1 VDSAQGTCPAPALAQ
16 EQKDKSNMP
25 RTNFISKEEA
35 QPYATAADF
44 CRVFADGLENL
55 HLLSFLLTA
64 DETTAEVS
72 FVSGIEDCV
81 EANAVFRDWA
91 HSWARRTIVQN
102 AVRMSTPRRYAG
114 TAGPV
119 PGQTVC
125 CRFGRTAEANAR
137 IASILELDAFERFV
151 FVLSVLCRYTDQDCS
166 VLLDCS
172 RQDVRE
178 VRVLALQRLGES
190 GRVSDVAE
198 SGFDSKGCWRS
209 LASALL

>member
-1 VDSAQGTCPAPALAQ
+1 
-16 EQKDKSNMP
+16 MP
-25 RTNFISKEEA
+25 RTTSISDEEA

-44 CRVFADGLENL
+44 CRVFADSLENL

-72 FVSGIEDCV
+72 FVLGIEDCV

-102 AVRMSTPRRYAG
+102 TVRMLTPRRHA
-114 TAGPV
+114 TAMPV
-119 PGQTVC
+119 PRQPVC

-137 IASILELDAFERFV
+137 IASVLALDDFERFV
-151 FVLSVLCRYTDQDCS
+151 FVLSVLCRYSDQDCS

-178 VRVLALQRLGES
+178 VRVLVLQRLGES

-198 SGFDSKGCWRS
+198 SGFDFKGCWRS
-209 LASALL
+209 LESALL

>member
-1 VDSAQGTCPAPALAQ
+1 MDSAQELVRLRAHAK
-16 EQKDKSNMP
+16 ENRKDKLNMP
-25 RTNFISKEEA
+25 RTNLISIEEA
-35 QPYATAADF
+35 PYATAADF
-44 CRVFADGLENL
+44 CRVFADSLENL

-72 FVSGIEDCV
+72 FVSAMEDCV

-102 AVRMSTPRRYAG
+102 AVRMLMPHRGHA
-114 TAGPV
+114 TAMRV
-119 PGQTVC
+119 HREAIH

-137 IASILELDAFERFV
+137 IATILELDDFERFV
-151 FVLSVLCRYTDQDCS
+151 FVLSVLCRYSDQDCS

-178 VRVLALQRLGES
+178 MRVVSLQHFGES
-190 GRVSDVAE
+190 SSVNE
-198 SGFDSKGCWRS
+198 SSGVGQHVVV
-209 LASALL
+209 

>member
-1 VDSAQGTCPAPALAQ
+1 
-16 EQKDKSNMP
+16 MP
-25 RTNFISKEEA
+25 RRNLISIEEA
-35 QPYATAADF
+35 PYATAADF
-44 CRVFADGLENL
+44 CRVFAESLETL

-102 AVRMSTPRRYAG
+102 AVRMSRPHRGHATVM
-114 TAGPV
+114 PV
-119 PGQTVC
+119 HSEAVH

-151 FVLSVLCRYTDQDCS
+151 FVLSVLCRYSDQDCS
-166 VLLDCS
+166 VLLECS

-178 VRVLALQRLGES
+178 VRMLALQHLGES
-190 GRVSDVAE
+190 VRASDVTQ
-198 SGFDSKGCWRS
+198 SGLDLKGCWRS
-209 LASALL
+209 LASAIL